1 MEVTELKSKFQAQL
15 SDVESKII
23 KAKEELSKME
33 EYKTKLIGGLE
44 TLELLNK
51 EPEEDVSNPS

>member
-1 MEVTELKSKFQAQL
+1 MQVTELKSKFESQL